1 MDRYSMNEVVQEWI
15 DKAEGDYLT
24 ATREAD
30 ASPPNYNAVCFHAQ
44 QCIEKLLKSLLTTK
58 GKTPPKTHDLTFLGS
73 LLSSVCPEWHWPIE
87 QLRLL
92 SSAAVIFRYPGESAD
107 LEEAGAA
114 LEACK
119 AMRSHLLE
127 LLEEEINE

>member
-1 MDRYSMNEVVQEWI
+1 MNEVAQEWI

-30 ASPPNYNAVCFHAQ
+30 ANPPNFDAVCFHAQ
-44 QCIEKLLKSLLTTK
+44 QCIEKLLKALLTTK
-58 GKTPPKTHDLTFLGS
+58 GKTPPKTHDLTVLDS
-73 LLSSVCPEWHWPIE
+73 LLSCVCPKWSWPID

-92 SSAAVIFRYPGESAD
+92 SSAAVIFRYPGESAGP
-107 LEEAGAA
+107 EEADAA
-114 LEACK
+114 LEVCK

-127 LLEEEINE
+127 LLAETNG